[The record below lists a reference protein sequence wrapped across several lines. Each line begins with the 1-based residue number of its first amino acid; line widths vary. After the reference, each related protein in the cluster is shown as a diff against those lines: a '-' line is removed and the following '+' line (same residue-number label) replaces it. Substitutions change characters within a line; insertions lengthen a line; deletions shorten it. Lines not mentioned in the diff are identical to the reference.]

1 LHWCDALQRFNGS
14 VLAITADGNSSLAK
28 KADLKIVLPEEQR
41 PGIPRRFYSRAAY
54 VLSPLPVK
62 LAERLTERGLNLPE
76 YILSWY
82 HSITE

>member
-1 LHWCDALQRFNGS
+1 
-14 VLAITADGNSSLAK
+14 
-28 KADLKIVLPEEQR
+28 
-41 PGIPRRFYSRAAY
+41 
-54 VLSPLPVK
+54 LPVK